1 MTENGAPATYNPQK
15 INWADPA
22 YTITDNRKISNIDR
36 LEVIPITPKANPIL
50 MYPSSVG
57 MQSFI
62 PCENVS
68 SVRE

>member
-36 LEVIPITPKANPIL
+36 LEVIPITPK
-50 MYPSSVG
+50 S
-57 MQSFI
+57 QSDTY
-62 PCENVS
+62 VS
-68 SVRE
+68 